1 MATFGERLLLERRRL
16 DVNQDDLAIR
26 ANVNRAYISNL
37 ERGHAENPSVAVVEA
52 IAKALGVKPEYL
64 LGWTDDP
71 LGEGNVISS
80 ATEGRVVYQVASPGE
95 YRAMRELLDIWPEL
109 TEDDRRFLIDFAGK
123 LGRTGNVRIIE

>member
-16 DVNQDDLAIR
+16 DVNQDDLATR

-123 LGRTGNVRIIE
+123 LGRAGNVRIIE

>member
-80 ATEGRVVYQVASPGE
+80 ATEGRVVYQVASPAE

-123 LGRTGNVRIIE
+123 LGRTGNVRIVE

>member
-52 IAKALGVKPEYL
+52 IAKALGV
-64 LGWTDDP
+64 
-71 LGEGNVISS
+71 NVHQNQYNIRKKRPQKSK
-80 ATEGRVVYQVASPGE
+80 
-95 YRAMRELLDIWPEL
+95 
-109 TEDDRRFLIDFAGK
+109 DF
-123 LGRTGNVRIIE
+123 

>member
-37 ERGHAENPSVAVVEA
+37 ERGHAENTSVAVVEA

>member
-80 ATEGRVVYQVASPGE
+80 AADGRIVYQVASPGE

>member
-16 DVNQDDLAIR
+16 DVNQDDLAIK

-52 IAKALGVKPEYL
+52 ISKALGVKPEYL

-71 LGEGNVISS
+71 LGEGSVISS
-80 ATEGRVVYQVASPGE
+80 ATEGRIVYQVSSPGE

-109 TEDDRRFLIDFAGK
+109 TEDDRRFLLDLATK
-123 LGRTGNVRIIE
+123 LGRAKNVRIIE